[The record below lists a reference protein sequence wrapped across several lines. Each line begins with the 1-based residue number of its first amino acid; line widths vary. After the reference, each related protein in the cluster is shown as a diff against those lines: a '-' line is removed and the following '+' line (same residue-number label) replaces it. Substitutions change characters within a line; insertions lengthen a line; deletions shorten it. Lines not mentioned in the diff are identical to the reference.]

1 MDEQL
6 QEHMSAAMTSVDAL
20 STLKACERCARH
32 TTHQAVVWSRLRTPL
47 RAKTSKVKTKSP
59 SSRIVWACVRCK
71 SH

>member
-20 STLKACERCARH
+20 NSFKACERCERY
-32 TTHQAVVWSRLRTPL
+32 TTHHAVVWSRLRPS
-47 RAKTSKVKTKSP
+47 RRSSKNKTKRP